1 MERKKYETCLNVLK
15 EELIPAMGCTE
26 PVAVAYAAALARDTL
41 GAMPE
46 RAEVA
51 VSGNILKNVKS
62 VVVPNTGGLRGVAVA
77 VAAGIV
83 AGDASKELEVLSAI
97 TAEEI
102 GRIAPY
108 MQSAPIAVKESD
120 SGCVF
125 DIGVR
130 VFCGADEAFVRI
142 AERHTNVVRVE
153 KNGEVLRSGESGE
166 TGAETPQADFS
177 VKDIV
182 EFADTVA
189 LSDVEETLERQIA
202 FNGAICEEGLKT
214 DYGARVGKILLSA
227 FGNDVHNRAKATAAA
242 GSDARMNGCELPVV
256 IVSGSG
262 NQGITASVPVI
273 VYAKELGVPH
283 EKLLRALVVSN
294 LVTVHLKRGS
304 VVFPPIAARSAR
316 AAARARGYATCA
328 AAAIKRS
335 RIPSSTRSR
344 SSRASSA
351 TARNRAARRRSHPL
365 WRRGWSAWRCTAA
378 GASSSAETAS
388 WKREWKTPSA
398 PWAILPATECAKR
411 TRRSS
416 V

>member
-1 MERKKYETCLNVLK
+1 MERKKYETCLNALK

-26 PVAVAYAAALARDTL
+26 PVAVAYAAALARDAL
-41 GAMPE
+41 GAIPE

-102 GRIAPY
+102 SRIAPY

-120 SGCVF
+120 SGCVV

-142 AERHTNVVRVE
+142 TGRHTNVVRVE

-166 TGAETPQADFS
+166 AGAETPQADFS

-189 LSDVEETLERQIA
+189 LADVEETLERQIA

-242 GSDARMNGCELPVV
+242 GSVNVSLAAVGMPYFFMRFLEKTLLP
-256 IVSGSG
+256 SM
-262 NQGITASVPVI
+262 
-273 VYAKELGVPH
+273 
-283 EKLLRALVVSN
+283 
-294 LVTVHLKRGS
+294 
-304 VVFPPIAARSAR
+304 IAAFLLGPKQGTPA
-316 AAARARGYATCA
+316 
-328 AAAIKRS
+328 
-335 RIPSSTRSR
+335 
-344 SSRASSA
+344 ASSA
-351 TARNRAARRRSHPL
+351 STQPRTSGSSGVTTAKSTFFSRAN
-365 WRRGWSAWRCTAA
+365 
-378 GASSSAETAS
+378 
-388 WKREWKTPSA
+388 
-398 PWAILPATECAKR
+398 ATMP
-411 TRRSS
+411 
-416 V
+416 